1 MNPSTKSA
9 YHNEPMLKRQ
19 ARIRPRRDLQA
30 STSAAPLSM
39 ILEEDDAANLS
50 SSSASS
56 ATKDLK
62 SRRRRANIISDPFHL
77 TFTQVTYPFPHPPVP
92 TPSSMPPSICPPS
105 PGSSSPSTS
114 ATPSP
119 YSSPRSHTT
128 SLPTSPEASSSE
140 DDDDDVFS
148 YPATKPLVINKIHRR
163 LHKKISCEELSG
175 NLDEDYEYYTQEF
188 NKIISLSS
196 LYAPVHSQSSASR
209 PESGCALPSTQKTRP
224 KSLTIV
230 RPPPRTSLPV
240 PAEADEDGADVLLY
254 YLEGIS
260 LSSGSHYSASESSS
274 PSPAPEDDISSN
286 VSLVDFA
293 FDLDSSTNL
302 RFPLSLP
309 CSPID
314 LEADIQGG
322 LEELRA
328 KEEEISAQPSSN
340 EQSFGEGEQPYYPAE
355 LEDGRVLRSRF
366 STSTLGSVKEERS
379 PGPTLVKRVLPYFK
393 GGKDKTKRS
402 PSGRKRGNPFRSSVD
417 SPTNSV
423 FSPTASWFSQIDAPS
438 LKRRT
443 STSTTG
449 SGTSAESTSSSG
461 LRRKPIPIEM
471 FLRA

>member
-1 MNPSTKSA
+1 MNSSMKSA
-9 YHNEPMLKRQ
+9 SHDEPMLKRQ

-39 ILEEDDAANLS
+39 ILEEEDAANLS
-50 SSSASS
+50 SSSSSS

-105 PGSSSPSTS
+105 PGSSSSSTS

-119 YSSPRSHTT
+119 YSSPRSHST
-128 SLPTSPEASSSE
+128 SLPTSPEPSSSE
-140 DDDDDVFS
+140 EDDDDVFS
-148 YPATKPLVINKIHRR
+148 YPQTKPLVINKIHRR
-163 LHKKISCEELSG
+163 VHKKISCEELSG

-196 LYAPVHSQSSASR
+196 LP
-209 PESGCALPSTQKTRP
+209 QKTRP

-240 PAEADEDGADVLLY
+240 SAEADEDGADVLLY
-254 YLEGIS
+254 YLEGVS
-260 LSSGSHYSASESSS
+260 LSSGSHYSESVSS
-274 PSPAPEDDISSN
+274 ARSPAQEDDISSH
-286 VSLVDFA
+286 VSLIDFT
-293 FDLDSSTNL
+293 FDLDSSANL
-302 RFPLSLP
+302 RFPLSVP

-314 LEADIQGG
+314 LEADIQDG

-328 KEEEISAQPSSN
+328 RVEEASPQPSSSTEE
-340 EQSFGEGEQPYYPAE
+340 EQQCYLAE
-355 LEDGRVLRSRF
+355 LENGRVLRSRF
-366 STSTLGSVKEERS
+366 STSTLGSVKEERPS
-379 PGPTLVKRVLPYFK
+379 NLAKRVLPYFK
-393 GGKDKTKRS
+393 GGKDKAKRS
-402 PSGRKRGNPFRSSVD
+402 PSGKKRGFSFRNSVD
-417 SPTNSV
+417 SPTNST
-423 FSPTASWFSQIDAPS
+423 FSPAASWFSQSDTPS

-449 SGTSAESTSSSG
+449 SGASAESTSSSG

>member
-1 MNPSTKSA
+1 MNSSMKPA
-9 YHNEPMLKRQ
+9 AHDEPMLKRQ

-39 ILEEDDAANLS
+39 ILEEEDTANLS
-50 SSSASS
+50 SSSSSS

-62 SRRRRANIISDPFHL
+62 SRRRRANIISSDPFHL

-105 PGSSSPSTS
+105 PGSSSSSTS

-119 YSSPRSHTT
+119 YSSPRSHST
-128 SLPTSPEASSSE
+128 SLPTSPEPSSEEE
-140 DDDDDVFS
+140 DDDDIFS
-148 YPATKPLVINKIHRR
+148 YPPTKPLVINKIHRR
-163 LHKKISCEELSG
+163 VHKKISCEELNG
-175 NLDEDYEYYTQEF
+175 HLDEDYEYYTQEF

-196 LYAPVHSQSSASR
+196 LYSPSRSQSSASR
-209 PESGCALPSTQKTRP
+209 PESGCALPSPQKTRP

-240 PAEADEDGADVLLY
+240 PAETDEDGADVLLY
-254 YLEGIS
+254 YLEGAS
-260 LSSGSHYSASESSS
+260 LSSGSHYSDSASSAR
-274 PSPAPEDDISSN
+274 SPAQEDDISSN
-286 VSLVDFA
+286 VSLIDFA

-302 RFPLSLP
+302 CFPLSLP

-328 KEEEISAQPSSN
+328 QAEEASPQPSSST
-340 EQSFGEGEQPYYPAE
+340 EEQPQCYLAE
-355 LEDGRVLRSRF
+355 LESGRVLRSRF
-366 STSTLGSVKEERS
+366 SSSTLGSVKEERS
-379 PGPTLVKRVLPYFK
+379 SNLAKRMLPYFK
-393 GGKDKTKRS
+393 GGKDKSKRS
-402 PSGRKRGNPFRSSVD
+402 PSGKKRGFPFRNSVD
-417 SPTNSV
+417 SPTTST
-423 FSPTASWFSQIDAPS
+423 FSPAVSWFLQSDAPS

-449 SGTSAESTSSSG
+449 SGASAESTSSSG
-461 LRRKPIPIEM
+461 LKRKPIPLEM

>member
-1 MNPSTKSA
+1 MNSSMKSA
-9 YHNEPMLKRQ
+9 SHDEPMLKRQ

-39 ILEEDDAANLS
+39 ILEEEDAANLS
-50 SSSASS
+50 SSSSSS

-105 PGSSSPSTS
+105 PGSSSSSTS

-119 YSSPRSHTT
+119 YSSPRSHST
-128 SLPTSPEASSSE
+128 SLPTSPEPSSSE
-140 DDDDDVFS
+140 EDDDDVFS
-148 YPATKPLVINKIHRR
+148 YPQTKPLVINKIHRR
-163 LHKKISCEELSG
+163 VHKKISCEELSG

-196 LYAPVHSQSSASR
+196 LYAPAHSQSSVSR
-209 PESGCALPSTQKTRP
+209 PESGCALPSPQKTRP

-240 PAEADEDGADVLLY
+240 PAEADEDGTDVLLY
-254 YLEGIS
+254 YLEGVS
-260 LSSGSHYSASESSS
+260 LSSGSRYSESVSS
-274 PSPAPEDDISSN
+274 ARSLAQEDDISSH
-286 VSLVDFA
+286 VSLIDFA
-293 FDLDSSTNL
+293 FDLDSSANL

-328 KEEEISAQPSSN
+328 RVEEASPQPPSE
-340 EQSFGEGEQPYYPAE
+340 EQQCYLAE
-355 LEDGRVLRSRF
+355 LENGRVLRSRF

-379 PGPTLVKRVLPYFK
+379 STLAKRVLPYFK
-393 GGKDKTKRS
+393 GGKDKAKRS
-402 PSGRKRGNPFRSSVD
+402 PSGKKRVFSFRNSVD
-417 SPTNSV
+417 SPTSST
-423 FSPTASWFSQIDAPS
+423 FSPAASWFSQSDAPS
-438 LKRRT
+438 LKRRR

-449 SGTSAESTSSSG
+449 SGASTESTSSSG

>member
-1 MNPSTKSA
+1 MNSSMKSA
-9 YHNEPMLKRQ
+9 SHDEPMLKRQ

-39 ILEEDDAANLS
+39 ILEEEDAANLS
-50 SSSASS
+50 SSSSSS

-105 PGSSSPSTS
+105 PGSSSSSTS

-119 YSSPRSHTT
+119 YSSPRSHST
-128 SLPTSPEASSSE
+128 SLPTSPEPSSSE
-140 DDDDDVFS
+140 EDDDDVFS
-148 YPATKPLVINKIHRR
+148 YPQTKPLVINKIHRR
-163 LHKKISCEELSG
+163 VHKKISCEELSG

-196 LYAPVHSQSSASR
+196 LYAPAHSQNSVSR
-209 PESGCALPSTQKTRP
+209 PESGCALPSPQKTRP

-254 YLEGIS
+254 YLEGVS
-260 LSSGSHYSASESSS
+260 LSSGSHYSESVSS
-274 PSPAPEDDISSN
+274 ARSSAQEDDISSH
-286 VSLVDFA
+286 VSLIDFT
-293 FDLDSSTNL
+293 FDLDSSANL

-328 KEEEISAQPSSN
+328 RVEEASPQPSSSTEE
-340 EQSFGEGEQPYYPAE
+340 EQQCYLAE
-355 LEDGRVLRSRF
+355 LENGRVLRSRF

-379 PGPTLVKRVLPYFK
+379 SNLAKRVLPYFK
-393 GGKDKTKRS
+393 GGKDKAKRS
-402 PSGRKRGNPFRSSVD
+402 PSGKKRGFSFRNSVD
-417 SPTNSV
+417 SPTNST
-423 FSPTASWFSQIDAPS
+423 FSPAASWFSQSDAPS

-449 SGTSAESTSSSG
+449 SGASAESTSSSG

>member
-1 MNPSTKSA
+1 
-9 YHNEPMLKRQ
+9 MLKRQ

-30 STSAAPLSM
+30 STSTAPLSM
-39 ILEEDDAANLS
+39 IIEEDDAADLS
-50 SSSASS
+50 SSSSSS

-62 SRRRRANIISDPFHL
+62 SRRRRANIISDPFHF

-105 PGSSSPSTS
+105 PGSSSSSTS

-119 YSSPRSHTT
+119 YSSPRSHST
-128 SLPTSPEASSSE
+128 SLPTSPEPSSSEE
-140 DDDDDVFS
+140 DDDDIFS
-148 YPATKPLVINKIHRR
+148 YPPTKPLVINKIHRR
-163 LHKKISCEELSG
+163 LHKKISCEQLSS

-188 NKIISLSS
+188 NKILSLSS
-196 LYAPVHSQSSASR
+196 LYAPTQSQSSASR
-209 PESGCALPSTQKTRP
+209 PESGCALPSPQKTRP

-254 YLEGIS
+254 YVEGVS
-260 LSSGSHYSASESSS
+260 LSSGSHYSESASSAR
-274 PSPAPEDDISSN
+274 SPAQEDDISSN
-286 VSLVDFA
+286 VSLVDFT
-293 FDLDSSTNL
+293 FDLDSSANL

-328 KEEEISAQPSSN
+328 QVDASPQPSSSA
-340 EQSFGEGEQPYYPAE
+340 EEQPQCYLAE
-355 LEDGRVLRSRF
+355 LENGRVLRSRF
-366 STSTLGSVKEERS
+366 STDTLGSVKEERS
-379 PGPTLVKRVLPYFK
+379 SNLAKLVLPYFK
-393 GGKDKTKRS
+393 GGKDKSKRS
-402 PSGRKRGNPFRSSVD
+402 PSGKKRGFPFRNSVD
-417 SPTNSV
+417 SPTTST
-423 FSPTASWFSQIDAPS
+423 FSPAVSWFSQNDAPS

-443 STSTTG
+443 STGTTG
-449 SGTSAESTSSSG
+449 SGASAESTSSSG
-461 LRRKPIPIEM
+461 MRRKPIPIEM

>member
-1 MNPSTKSA
+1 MNSSMKSTS
-9 YHNEPMLKRQ
+9 HDEPMLKRQ

-39 ILEEDDAANLS
+39 ILEEEDAANLS

-92 TPSSMPPSICPPS
+92 TPSSMPPSISPPS

-128 SLPTSPEASSSE
+128 SLPTSPEPSSSE

-148 YPATKPLVINKIHRR
+148 YPPTKPLVINKIQRR

-175 NLDEDYEYYTQEF
+175 DLDEDYQYYTQEF

-196 LYAPVHSQSSASR
+196 LYAPAHSQSSASR

-254 YLEGIS
+254 YLEGVS
-260 LSSGSHYSASESSS
+260 LSSGSRYSESESSS
-274 PSPAPEDDISSN
+274 PSPAPEDDSSSN
-286 VSLVDFA
+286 VSLVDFT
-293 FDLDSSTNL
+293 FDLDSSANL

-322 LEELRA
+322 LNELHTREET
-328 KEEEISAQPSSN
+328 SPQPSSKGR
-340 EQSFGEGEQPYYPAE
+340 SFGEEEEQCYLAE
-355 LEDGRVLRSRF
+355 LENGRVLRSRF
-366 STSTLGSVKEERS
+366 STSTLGSVEEERS
-379 PGPTLVKRVLPYFK
+379 STLVKRVLPYFK

-402 PSGRKRGNPFRSSVD
+402 PSGRKRGISFRSSVD
-417 SPTNSV
+417 SPTNST
-423 FSPTASWFSQIDAPS
+423 FSSTVSWFSQSDAPS
-438 LKRRT
+438 LKRQT